1 MFKVRQ
7 GSIAT
12 DRDGVQ
18 DKLGNS
24 ILADYFLSAERND
37 REQKGF
43 FKMKD
48 SLMIQEMN
56 LFCSMKGE

>member
-18 DKLGNS
+18 ENLVHN
-24 ILADYFLSAERND
+24 IFADYFLSAKRIC
-37 REQKGF
+37 QGCKLF
-43 FKMKD
+43 F
-48 SLMIQEMN
+48 EMN
-56 LFCSMKGE
+56 DSVTIHVMKLFC